1 MEASGSPKDSSG
13 REVHS
18 DWPVWNLQK
27 RGNWSAN
34 APSDPSHQA
43 ALEPSNARK
52 RASWG
57 RVRESDGE
65 RNAFFFS
72 QGGTR
77 AQHSWHCH
85 WPPNNPYS
93 ILCAAA
99 SVNGRSV

>member
-13 REVHS
+13 REVRS

-34 APSDPSHQA
+34 APRDPSHQA

-65 RNAFFFS
+65 
-72 QGGTR
+72 
-77 AQHSWHCH
+77 
-85 WPPNNPYS
+85 
-93 ILCAAA
+93 
-99 SVNGRSV
+99 

>member
-13 REVHS
+13 REVRS

-65 RNAFFFS
+65 RNAFFFFPGRNS
-72 QGGTR
+72 GSAFLALPLASKQ
-77 AQHSWHCH
+77 
-85 WPPNNPYS
+85 S
-93 ILCAAA
+93 ILYPVC
-99 SVNGRSV
+99 RC

>member
-65 RNAFFFS
+65 RNAFFFPREEL
-72 QGGTR
+72 GL
-77 AQHSWHCH
+77 
-85 WPPNNPYS
+85 S
-93 ILCAAA
+93 IPGIATGLQTIHTLSCVPLLA
-99 SVNGRSV
+99 